1 MSPEFAAID
10 SYEYGCSAIAVDAIE
25 VDAIA
30 VDAIA
35 VDAIAVDAIAVAAIA
50 AIVEFFAEFLGQW

>member
-35 VDAIAVDAIAVAAIA
+35 VDAIAVAAIA